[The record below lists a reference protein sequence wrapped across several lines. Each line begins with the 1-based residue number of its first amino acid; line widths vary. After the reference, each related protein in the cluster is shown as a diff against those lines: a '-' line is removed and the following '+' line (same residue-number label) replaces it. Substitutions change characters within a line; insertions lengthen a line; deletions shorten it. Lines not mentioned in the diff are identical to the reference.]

1 VHEIVGRINGRFGS
15 VTFVP
20 IHHLASS
27 SAWCLVPHFVSFS
40 CTFFAALCFMW
51 KMNSKLEEEK
61 KLGGWMVRSNVSSS
75 FRLSDLKVQW
85 FSDGSV
91 VAAGS
96 VSCIS

>member
-1 VHEIVGRINGRFGS
+1 
-15 VTFVP
+15 
-20 IHHLASS
+20 
-27 SAWCLVPHFVSFS
+27 
-40 CTFFAALCFMW
+40 MW

-75 FRLSDLKVQW
+75 FLPSDLKVQW

>member
-1 VHEIVGRINGRFGS
+1 
-15 VTFVP
+15 
-20 IHHLASS
+20 
-27 SAWCLVPHFVSFS
+27 
-40 CTFFAALCFMW
+40 MW

-61 KLGGWMVRSNVSSS
+61 KLGGWMVRSNFHQVSC
-75 FRLSDLKVQW
+75 LSDLKVQW